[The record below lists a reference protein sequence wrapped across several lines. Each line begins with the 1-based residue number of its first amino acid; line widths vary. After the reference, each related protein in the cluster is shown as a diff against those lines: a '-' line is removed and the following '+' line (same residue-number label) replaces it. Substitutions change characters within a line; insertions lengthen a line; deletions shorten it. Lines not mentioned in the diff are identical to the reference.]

1 MSSTCTVT
9 LSIVSGIHAGSS
21 SSASPTSS
29 SNRSRVTSPPGTT
42 ASSHVG
48 YIRPMPGGLRT
59 DLYEL
64 NMAVSYLRRGMT
76 GPSTFSLYDRKLPKN
91 RGFLVAAGPQACL
104 GPPEEV
110 SFAEGDQGWPCWN
123 GAA

>member
-76 GPSTFSLYDRKLPKN
+76 GPAPFSLDVRKLPKN
-91 RGFLVAAGPQACL
+91 RGVLVGTGVSDRLDPPQR
-104 GPPEEV
+104 V
-110 SFAEGDQGWPCWN
+110 SRDDEDL
-123 GAA
+123 

>member
-1 MSSTCTVT
+1 MST
-9 LSIVSGIHAGSS
+9 
-21 SSASPTSS
+21 
-29 SNRSRVTSPPGTT
+29 RGTT

-76 GPSTFSLYDRKLPKN
+76 GPSTFSLYVRKLPKH
-91 RGFLVAAGPQACL
+91 RGFLVAAGLQDCL
-104 GPPEEV
+104 DFLEEF
-110 SFAEGDQGWPCWN
+110 SFDEDDLRYLGTDRKSTRLN
-123 GAA
+123 SSH